1 MTQKDRSVFC
11 HPCGPP
17 WGHMP
22 PIDFHIDYSDRS
34 LSPSSF
40 NQAAVYET
48 VKGGLLK
55 YLMKRAIPSPF
66 LLIVN
71 QGFWLSL
78 TDSDSFLTELALS
91 LTL

>member
-1 MTQKDRSVFC
+1 
-11 HPCGPP
+11 
-17 WGHMP
+17 
-22 PIDFHIDYSDRS
+22 
-34 LSPSSF
+34 
-40 NQAAVYET
+40 